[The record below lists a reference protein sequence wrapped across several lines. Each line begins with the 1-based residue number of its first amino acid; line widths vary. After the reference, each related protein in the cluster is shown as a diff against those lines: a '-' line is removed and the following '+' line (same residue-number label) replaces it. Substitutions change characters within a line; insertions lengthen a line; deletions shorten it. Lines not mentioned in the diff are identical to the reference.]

1 MDKKNI
7 VTFFIFT
14 LLSICAVAQEKL
26 NWVDFADVTFK
37 SEYNELYKANYLVPT
52 FGKTITSYQGKKI
65 KIKGYF
71 LDIAGDGSMLLLSQ
85 NPMAACYFCGGSG
98 PESIIE
104 IIFKEKPNF
113 KTDEVIEVVGTL
125 KLNNEDV
132 EHCNYILEDAKGV
145 LID

>member
-1 MDKKNI
+1 MNRKNI
-7 VTFFIFT
+7 IIF
-14 LLSICAVAQEKL
+14 LIFMCNYILAQEKL
-26 NWVDFADVTFK
+26 TWKEFSDVTFK
-37 SEYNELYKANYLVPT
+37 SEYNTLYKASYLVPT
-52 FGKTITSYQGKKI
+52 FGKVIKSYEGKKI

-71 LDIAGDGSMLLLSQ
+71 IDISGDGEMLILSK

-104 IIFKEKPNF
+104 IAFQKPPSF
-113 KTDEVIEVVGTL
+113 KTDEVIEVEGIL

-132 EHCNYILEDAKGV
+132 EHCNYILEKASGI

>member
-14 LLSICAVAQEKL
+14 LLSICAIAQEKL

-37 SEYNELYKANYLVPT
+37 SEYNALYKANYLVPT
-52 FGKTITSYQGKKI
+52 FGETIKSYTGKQI

-71 LDIAGDGSMLLLSQ
+71 LDLSGDGEMLLLSQ

-104 IIFKEKPNF
+104 VMFKEKPNF
-113 KTDEVIEVVGTL
+113 KTDQVIEVVGTL
-125 KLNNEDV
+125 KLNDEDV
-132 EHCNYILEDAKGV
+132 EHCNYILENASGV
-145 LID
+145 LVD